1 MARKF
6 VLGLATLIFMAS
18 GYITFLAV
26 RGPVPTRILN
36 GYVHHRNNGK
46 GQPDKEFADR
56 VVKRND
62 QSISSMKGLERE
74 TSPFQKKA
82 GNSGNELKVRQQ
94 PQSVFDEKLAR
105 FEEEKETYQAQVAT
119 LQNQVSQL
127 QENLGLARNSLKE
140 AEQAQAPQQ
149 VVEEMAR
156 ASLENEAHR
165 TQVANLGENIE
176 VLQGEPAQAWQDK
189 AAAGTVSSKPNSD
202 VENSEEIVI
211 ALSGH
216 FASGQNITSK
226 KSQDIIK
233 QKAEQ
238 IKAMPNHRISVEG
251 HTDSIPVGNT
261 GSNLRYTDNMGLSY
275 WRAMSVAMQLIE
287 LGVDSRRI
295 TVRGYGKTRPVA
307 SNETPEGRA
316 KNRRVEI
323 RMIRD

>member
-26 RGPVPTRILN
+26 RGPLPTSILN
-36 GYVHHRNNGK
+36 VSVHHRNNGK
-46 GQPDKEFADR
+46 GRPDKEFADR
-56 VVKRND
+56 VVKRKA
-62 QSISSMKGLERE
+62 QSKSSMNGLERE

-82 GNSGNELKVRQQ
+82 GNYGNALKDQQQ

-105 FEEEKETYQAQVAT
+105 LEEEKKTYQAQVAV
-119 LQNQVSQL
+119 LQKRVSQL
-127 QENLGLARNSLKE
+127 QENQGLEQKSLKE
-140 AEQAQAPQQ
+140 AEQARAPQQ
-149 VVEEMAR
+149 VVEEMTMT
-156 ASLENEAHR
+156 SLDKEAHR
-165 TQVANLGENIE
+165 TQVANLDENIE
-176 VLQGEPAQAWQDK
+176 ALQGEPAQASQDI
-189 AAAGTVSSKPNSD
+189 AAPRTVTSKPNPDS
-202 VENSEEIVI
+202 EKSEEIVI
-211 ALSGH
+211 ALNDF

-238 IKAMPNHRISVEG
+238 IKAMPNYRISVEG
-251 HTDSIPVGNT
+251 HTDSIPVGNS
-261 GSNLRYTDNMGLSY
+261 SNLRYTDNMSLSY

-295 TVRGYGKTRPVA
+295 TVKGYGKTRPVA

-323 RMIRD
+323 RMIKD